1 MVPLEDD
8 QLKTNLQRSHINGS
22 YKQKKSILYDPKQ
35 KKCAQFL

>member
-8 QLKTNLQRSHINGS
+8 QLKTNLQRSHIIGS

-35 KKCAQFL
+35 KK